1 MDAGAGIGR
10 RACVP
15 TEGLGQ
21 KNPNPFHENV
31 VLSMVSVPPRI
42 AVTLPMEVS
51 EFYFVTLCVKGRKP
65 VLADPRFAE
74 VLFRLFSRLDHWVH
88 EAWVIMPDHLHVLL
102 GPKSRIFHLSD
113 WSHYVKRVTQKEFSG
128 DWKWQKGIFD
138 HLLRSWETGVSTWS
152 YLQNN
157 PVRAGLVRNWWEWP
171 FFGGNLASMQKEILK
186 KRTQGL
192 ILDAEACIWT
202 QMPASLQN
210 VERSV
215 GPQALGPKLDAE
227 ACVPTE
233 GRL

>member
-1 MDAGAGIGR
+1 
-10 RACVP
+10 
-15 TEGLGQ
+15 
-21 KNPNPFHENV
+21 
-31 VLSMVSVPPRI
+31 MVSVPPRI

-74 VLFRLFSRLDHWVH
+74 VLFRLFTRLDHWVH

-102 GPKSRIFHLSD
+102 GPKSRVFHLSD

-186 KRTQGL
+186 KRTQG
-192 ILDAEACIWT
+192 
-202 QMPASLQN
+202 PASLQN

-215 GPQALGPKLDAE
+215 GPQALGPVWTQRPAFWTQSLRPYRGARIVTK
-227 ACVPTE
+227 
-233 GRL
+233 

>member
-1 MDAGAGIGR
+1 MQRLAFGR

-21 KNPNPFHENV
+21 KKPNPFHENV

-74 VLFRLFSRLDHWVH
+74 VLFRLFTRLDHWVH

-202 QMPASLQN
+202 QRPASLQ
-210 VERSV
+210 R
-215 GPQALGPKLDAE
+215 G
-227 ACVPTE
+227 
-233 GRL
+233 